1 MIWFACPKCN
11 RTHGRPQETSGVMVF
26 CDCGNGL
33 TVPWS
38 STAPEPADAPRAESP
53 AVPELVPM
61 TFDVPSGPRPSVPQ
75 YPPVTLTP
83 KPPPLDDEP
92 IRRRGRVEKRDPD
105 YCFNHQRLPM
115 ARVCSDCKES
125 FCDKC
130 LVELQGATL
139 CGPCKNFR
147 TRKLE
152 LPSPNSKL
160 ASASLA
166 IALIA
171 GPLSICLLTFSQSSG
186 IRVLSLM
193 ALIPQIAA
201 LGLGIWAIRLA
212 EQPRKLGGQSLAV
225 TGVATAALTT
235 VFALLLQVYASRV

>member
-1 MIWFACPKCN
+1 MIWFACSKCGK
-11 RTHGRPQETSGVMVF
+11 THGRPQETSGVMIF

-38 STAPEPADAPRAESP
+38 STAPEPADAPQAEAP
-53 AVPELVPM
+53 VVPELVPM
-61 TFDVPSGPRPSVPQ
+61 TFDVPAGPKL
-75 YPPVTLTP
+75 PPPRNPP
-83 KPPPLDDEP
+83 KPPPLEDDEP
-92 IRRRGRVEKRDPD
+92 VRRRGRAEKRDPD

-115 ARVCSDCKES
+115 TRVCSDCKEA
-125 FCDKC
+125 FCGKC
-130 LVELQGATL
+130 LVEFQGATL

-160 ASASLA
+160 ASASLI

-171 GPLSICLLTFSQSSG
+171 GPLSICLITFSQSSG
-186 IRVLSLM
+186 IRILSLM
-193 ALIPQIAA
+193 ALLPQLAA
-201 LGLGIWAIRLA
+201 LGLGIWAIRMA
-212 EQPRKLGGQSLAV
+212 EKSRKLGGQSLAV